1 MTTGKSSLWQAAF
14 ARKAQCYIIVV
25 HFLSECIKF
34 LTVNKMPCKYVILLI
49 IYKQETITLRRHSS
63 SVWHIKDWRH
73 TSEWLNSRKHKYAIL
88 LLLSLYLWSL
98 ERDEER
104 KRGRETSWKVHV
116 LLNFYFLQLLVSA
129 HLQWNEL
136 EYYLKWNDH

>member
-14 ARKAQCYIIVV
+14 ARKAQCYVIVV
-25 HFLSECIKF
+25 HFMSECIKF
-34 LTVNKMPCKYVILLI
+34 LTVNKMPCKYVIILT

-104 KRGRETSWKVHV
+104 KRGRERETMSELLGKYTSCLIFTSFNSWSVHI
-116 LLNFYFLQLLVSA
+116 Y
-129 HLQWNEL
+129 NEM
-136 EYYLKWNDH
+136 N